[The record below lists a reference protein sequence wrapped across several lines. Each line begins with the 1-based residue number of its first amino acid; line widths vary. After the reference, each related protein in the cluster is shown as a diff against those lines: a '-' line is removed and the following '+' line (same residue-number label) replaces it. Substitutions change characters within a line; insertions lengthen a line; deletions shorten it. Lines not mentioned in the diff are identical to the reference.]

1 MPLPTSPNIVADAC
15 IDTPSVQGTCV
26 YDGQPL
32 GPAGIFVSPNVFV
45 KGAPLKFYHSATVPD
60 TITGKPNNPLVPC
73 VVPVARRKTL
83 NTLNTSVT
91 INKFLPLIQGDVTV
105 VLEKKRPLLGPVQYP
120 TLLIC
125 SKELGEDSEGSEG
138 S

>member
-73 VVPVARRKTL
+73 VVPVAPRKTVPAR
-83 NTLNTSVT
+83 NKTVT
-91 INKFLPLIQGDVTV
+91 INKFLPLVTGDATE
-105 VLEKKRPLLGPVQYP
+105 VLGTKRLLLGPYNYP
-120 TLLIC
+120 TLII
-125 SKELGEDSEGSEG
+125 SAYEKPSAG
-138 S
+138 

>member
-1 MPLPTSPNIVADAC
+1 MPNMIGPECL
-15 IDTPSVQGTCV
+15 DTPSTSLTCL
-26 YDGQPL
+26 YKSQPL
-32 GPAGIFVSPNVFV
+32 GPSGAFTSPNVFFG
-45 KGAPLKFYHSATVPD
+45 KEPLKFFHALTVPD
-60 TITGKPNNPLVPC
+60 AITGEPNNPLIPC
-73 VVPVARRKTL
+73 VVPVAPRKTL